1 MLLRADL
8 SRFVDAQN
16 KDDTYITILKKLQ
29 SGESIPWVWCVFPRL
44 KRVKNAENSDRF
56 ITGKR
61 EAIQYLAH
69 PVLGARLREI
79 TQTVL
84 ALPAIDIYDVFDD
97 LDFFDFHSSMTLFS
111 LCGKDPLFRDVLE
124 KYFSGDYGEYTV
136 ELLQPRFKRILN
148 RAFII

>member
-69 PVLGARLREI
+69 PVLGARLFLFAEKTLCLETYWKNISLVI
-79 TQTVL
+79 TASTQSN
-84 ALPAIDIYDVFDD
+84 FCNQD
-97 LDFFDFHSSMTLFS
+97 LNGF
-111 LCGKDPLFRDVLE
+111 
-124 KYFSGDYGEYTV
+124 
-136 ELLQPRFKRILN
+136 
-148 RAFII
+148 

>member
-1 MLLRADL
+1 MLLRTDL

-79 TQTVL
+79 T
-84 ALPAIDIYDVFDD
+84 
-97 LDFFDFHSSMTLFS
+97 
-111 LCGKDPLFRDVLE
+111 
-124 KYFSGDYGEYTV
+124 
-136 ELLQPRFKRILN
+136 
-148 RAFII
+148 

>member
-56 ITGKR
+56 IAGKR

-69 PVLGARLREI
+69 PVLGTRLREI

-84 ALPAIDIYDVFDD
+84 ALPATDIYDVFDD

-111 LCGKDPLFRDVLE
+111 FAEKTLCLE
-124 KYFSGDYGEYTV
+124 TYWKNISLVITASTQSNFCNQD
-136 ELLQPRFKRILN
+136 LN
-148 RAFII
+148 GF

>member
-56 ITGKR
+56 IAGKR

-69 PVLGARLREI
+69 PVLGTRLREI

-84 ALPAIDIYDVFDD
+84 ALPATDIYDVFDD

-111 LCGKDPLFRDVLE
+111 LCG
-124 KYFSGDYGEYTV
+124 
-136 ELLQPRFKRILN
+136 
-148 RAFII
+148 

>member
-56 ITGKR
+56 IAGKR
-61 EAIQYLAH
+61 EAI
-69 PVLGARLREI
+69 R
-79 TQTVL
+79 
-84 ALPAIDIYDVFDD
+84 
-97 LDFFDFHSSMTLFS
+97 
-111 LCGKDPLFRDVLE
+111 
-124 KYFSGDYGEYTV
+124 EYTV